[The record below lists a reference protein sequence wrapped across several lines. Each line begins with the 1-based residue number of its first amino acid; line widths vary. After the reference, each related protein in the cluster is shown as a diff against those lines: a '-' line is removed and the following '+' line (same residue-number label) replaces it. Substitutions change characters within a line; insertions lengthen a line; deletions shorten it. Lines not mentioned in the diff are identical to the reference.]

1 MKQQIKN
8 IRICIDSLIELTKT
22 LYPDSFYVIDIAQR
36 PDNISIE
43 DYINQIKKTGVI
55 ISDSSKVNIQN
66 LNHKH
71 MPTFYRELEEAKKHL
86 ILAHKWLGKIIEYTT
101 AETYLDD
108 DKVNPL
114 IMNDVYNESE
124 FESKNYI
131 EKINYLIDKI
141 NEIIKTKPLDF
152 DFSESDTP
160 FETAY
165 THEEYNLFQHLT
177 EATFWL
183 ELEID
188 RVKEK
193 EPTTQ
198 TN

>member
-86 ILAHKWLGKIIEYTT
+86 ILTYKWLGKIIEYTT

-114 IMNDVYNESE
+114 IMNDVYNESR

-141 NEIIKTKPLDF
+141 KEIIETD
-152 DFSESDTP
+152 P
-160 FETAY
+160 FMYVHETRY
-165 THEEYNLFQHLT
+165 IPEEYNMFQHLT